1 MNAYLKLE
9 SLNGKTK
16 GIIMKA
22 DFIPNV
28 GDCVEV
34 TSTYPM
40 KVVEVIE
47 EKEWLDKHKDMPVWV
62 EESRQK

>member
-9 SLNGKTK
+9 SLNGKTN

>member
-9 SLNGKTK
+9 SLNGKTN

-62 EESRQK
+62 EESKQK

>member
-1 MNAYLKLE
+1 MNAYLRLE

-16 GIIMKA
+16 GVIMKS

-62 EESRQK
+62 GKSRQK